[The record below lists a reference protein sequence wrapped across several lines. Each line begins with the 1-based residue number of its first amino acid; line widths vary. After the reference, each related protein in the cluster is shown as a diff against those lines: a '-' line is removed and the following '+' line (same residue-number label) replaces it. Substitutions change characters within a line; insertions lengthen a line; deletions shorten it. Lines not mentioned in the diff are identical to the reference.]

1 MRERL
6 VEELASEGFLLD
18 AEAEQ
23 YILEQT
29 DPMRFIRS
37 SIASMNERPLI
48 ITMRDL
54 RKAAMIDP
62 SQMSPMGSVKRL
74 SIEEHGPKEYHHGDI
89 VVLKDITGESD
100 CVASVDGFAHYF
112 QDRFFALRGLLQ
124 KRRDLVGAT
133 TLDKALDLRRLL
145 VEKEVKVIGMVN
157 EVKDF
162 RSGDRMVEIED
173 ETGKLS
179 VILSKDS
186 KLVNESIIPDEVI
199 GVIGKSASRDKKLSA
214 TSIIRPDVPHGS
226 QMERRDLSSVIGFMS
241 DVHVGSN
248 TFLHKPWE
256 EMIEWVRLEGR
267 EQGLQYIVV
276 PGDCVDGI
284 GIFPGQEE
292 ELEVDDIFEQYKVLA
307 ELLKEIPDDITV
319 IVQPGNHDAVRP
331 AEPQP
336 AFANEIASMFDSST
350 ILLGNPSYFE
360 VEGRTVLSYH
370 GKSFDDLMASVKGL
384 SYANPIG
391 AMKEMLK
398 RRHLAPIYGGRTPLA
413 PEKKDYLVI
422 DKVPDI
428 FVTGHVHGA
437 GVDNYN
443 GVRLI
448 NASTWQSQ
456 TNFQK
461 MHNFNPDPAK
471 LILVHLGT
479 GSVHVEDFSS

>member
-1 MRERL
+1 M

-18 AEAEQ
+18 AEAERF
-23 YILEQT
+23 ILEQA
-29 DPMRFIRS
+29 DPMRFIRR

-54 RKAAMIDP
+54 RKAGAIDH
-62 SQMSPMGSVKRL
+62 SQMSPMGSTRRMTTD
-74 SIEEHGPKEYHHGDI
+74 ERGPREFHHGDI

-112 QDRFFALRGLLQ
+112 QDRFITLRGLLQ

-133 TLDKALDLRRLL
+133 TIDKALDLNRLL
-145 VEKEVKVIGMVN
+145 MEKEVRVIGMVN
-157 EVKDF
+157 EVKEF
-162 RSGDRMVEIED
+162 KSGDRMVEIED

-179 VILSKDS
+179 VILPQDS
-186 KLVNESIIPDEVI
+186 PLANETILNDEVI
-199 GVIGKSASRDKKLSA
+199 GVVGKPTAKDKKLRASA
-214 TSIIRPDVPHGS
+214 IIRPDVPHGS
-226 QMERRDLSSVIGFMS
+226 AMEPRDLSSVIGFMS

-248 TFLHKPWE
+248 TFLHRPWE
-256 EMIEWVRLEGR
+256 DMIDWVRLEGR

-284 GIFPGQEE
+284 GVYPNQEE
-292 ELEVDDIFEQYKVLA
+292 ELDVEDIFEQYKRLA
-307 ELLKEIPDDITV
+307 EMLKDIPDDITV

-360 VEGRTVLSYH
+360 VEGRKILSYH

-391 AMKEMLK
+391 AMKEMMK
-398 RRHLAPIYGGRTPLA
+398 RRHLAPMYGGRTPLA

-437 GVDNYN
+437 GVDHYN